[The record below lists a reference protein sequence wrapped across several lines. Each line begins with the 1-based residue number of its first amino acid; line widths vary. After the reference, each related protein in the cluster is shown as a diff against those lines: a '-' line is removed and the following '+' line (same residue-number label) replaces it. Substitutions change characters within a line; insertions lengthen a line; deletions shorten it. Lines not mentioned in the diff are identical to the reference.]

1 MYEEYDKLTLA
12 EQKKLLRE
20 IDKLYRAE
28 TDKVKAEVEK
38 ILADKGKSQ
47 RDKIKALGVILV
59 ALWVAVGDKILAT
72 SGVVMKQAWTMYGTQ
87 YKPNPLLLDDKD
99 ISQLIGRTVKKRK
112 DIIKWNR
119 VIQSNTKVLDKRV
132 ANIVKKGISES
143 KTARQI
149 QAELEKTMMMN
160 RGKAKAIAR
169 TETNFYKSES
179 KMQVGLR
186 QEKNG
191 TVVIKTWVYTHLSN
205 EPRES
210 HLNASGQMVEG
221 IDAYF
226 TIGGYKT
233 KAPQHFGLASQDINC
248 TCDMRMEFK
257 K

>member
-1 MYEEYDKLTLA
+1 
-12 EQKKLLRE
+12 
-20 IDKLYRAE
+20 
-28 TDKVKAEVEK
+28 
-38 ILADKGKSQ
+38 
-47 RDKIKALGVILV
+47 
-59 ALWVAVGDKILAT
+59 VGDKILTT
-72 SGVVMKQAWTMYGTQ
+72 SGVVMKQAWKTYGTQ

-119 VIQSNTKVLDKRV
+119 VIRANTKVLDKRV

-179 KMQVGLR
+179 KMQVGSR

-191 TVVIKTWVYTHLSN
+191 ETVIKTWVYTHLSK
-205 EPRES
+205 EPREA
-210 HLNASGQMVEG
+210 HLNASGQRVEG
-221 IDAYF
+221 INAYF
-226 TIGGYKT
+226 QIGGFKT

-248 TCDMRMEFK
+248 TCEMRMEFK

>member
-1 MYEEYDKLTLA
+1 MYEEYNKLTLA

-28 TDKVKAEVEK
+28 TDKVKAEIYK

-47 RDKIKALGVILV
+47 RDKITALGVILG
-59 ALWVAVGDKILAT
+59 ALWVAVGDKVIQSSSVIMKT
-72 SGVVMKQAWTMYGTQ
+72 SWTMYGTA
-87 YKPNPLLLDDKD
+87 YKPNPLLLSDKD

-132 ANIVKKGISES
+132 SRIVKKGIAES

-179 KMQVGLR
+179 KMQVGSQ

-191 TVVIKTWVYTHLSN
+191 ETIVKTWVYTHLSN

-221 IDAYF
+221 LDSYF
-226 TIGGYKT
+226 SIGGYKT

-257 K
+257 

>member
-1 MYEEYDKLTLA
+1 MYEEYNKLTLA

-20 IDKLYRAE
+20 IDRLYRIE
-28 TDKVKAEVEK
+28 TDRVKAEIEK

-47 RDKIKALGVILV
+47 RDKIKALGVILGG
-59 ALWVAVGDKILAT
+59 LWWEISDHILAD
-72 SGVVMKQAWTMYGTQ
+72 SMRIMKHAWTVYGTNA
-87 YKPNPLLLDDKD
+87 PNPLLLDDKD
-99 ISQLIGRTVKKRK
+99 ISQLIGRTVKKRT

-119 VIQSNTKVLDKRV
+119 LIRANSRVLDKRV
-132 ANIVKKGISES
+132 SSIVKKGLANS

-191 TVVIKTWVYTHLSN
+191 QVVVKTWVYTHLSK

-210 HLNASGQMVEG
+210 HLHASGQMVEG
-221 IDAYF
+221 IDTYF
-226 TIGGYKT
+226 QIGDYKT

-248 TCDMRMEFK
+248 DMRMEFK